1 MLNKYCVFVLL
12 FVFTF
17 FLDVHSMTCYD
28 DDISTE
34 RGLLYVPNIHID
46 SVLIQ
51 TIPSNIFTSRSITRE
66 SFSDVVHQVGSQIH
80 IEDSVEISAIRS
92 MLLSLASNKKMQ
104 FDSKHIVKH
113 ALLFPK
119 ITRNRIA
126 WFNDDVENISSL
138 IVIFAG
144 DEFELIWISELYVY
158 YGSYQY
164 LINDELKNYIN
175 DLPIVGFKESK

>member
-1 MLNKYCVFVLL
+1 
-12 FVFTF
+12 
-17 FLDVHSMTCYD
+17 
-28 DDISTE
+28 
-34 RGLLYVPNIHID
+34 
-46 SVLIQ
+46 
-51 TIPSNIFTSRSITRE
+51 
-66 SFSDVVHQVGSQIH
+66 
-80 IEDSVEISAIRS
+80 
-92 MLLSLASNKKMQ
+92 MQ

-175 DLPIVGFKESK
+175 DLPIVEIKKSE